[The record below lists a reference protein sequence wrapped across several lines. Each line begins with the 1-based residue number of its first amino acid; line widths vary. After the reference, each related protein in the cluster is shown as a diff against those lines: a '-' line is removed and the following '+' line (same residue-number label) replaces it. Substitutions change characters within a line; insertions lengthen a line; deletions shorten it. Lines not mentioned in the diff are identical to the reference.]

1 MFIAKDEKGNLVEVD
16 EAKKSKMYYC
26 PCCGAELVLKQG
38 DIKVHHFSHKSLTDC
53 DDFYEPMTKWH
64 LDWQRRFPKQCR
76 EVVVKNNGETHRADV
91 LLRNL
96 KLVIEF
102 QHSPISD
109 TDVRKR
115 NKFYTEAGYKI
126 IWVFDKGVGELKDVL
141 NLVQYSEYGTKGKM
155 RLIQDYTNMI
165 VYDFDK
171 FCYIASNFEETFNGK
186 EIVLYPM
193 DSMVCDADNVY
204 DVLTHIH
211 FNGGIEKLCKELE
224 YNRKYIAYIRD
235 ILLRYI
241 NSQSR
246 DYISVGKLFGM
257 IGEYTVLNTDS
268 GNYLNSYWKSTY
280 YKDNR
285 YTTRYLANAISDS
298 DKTRME
304 HLRDSVKYDNKYY
317 RVERITLNKVLMEIG
332 ERYIN

>member
-186 EIVLYPM
+186 EIVLYPL
-193 DSMVCDADNVY
+193 DSMVCSRDSLY

-224 YNRKYIAYIRD
+224 YNRKYSYFIESIIYRFID
-235 ILLRYI
+235 KK
-241 NSQSR
+241 SR
-246 DYISVGKLFGM
+246 DYKSITYLFEM
-257 IGEYTVLNTDS
+257 IGEYVVYNYRDCR
-268 GNYLNSYWKSTY
+268 YLNRYWKNTY

-285 YTTRYLANAISDS
+285 YTTCYLANAISDS
-298 DKTRME
+298 DKTRIE

-317 RVERITLNKVLMEIG
+317 RVERITLHKVLMEIG
-332 ERYIN
+332 ERYID